1 MACRP
6 TALATFWLGCRLS
19 ILGLIV
25 VDNPGRIVSTGLNIA
40 VARSQGDIIIRIDGH
55 ALIASD
61 FVRENVALLAA
72 HPEAWSVGGPIRHAA
87 TTTLGKAV
95 AVAMSHPLGVGNARH
110 RYPEFEGYVEGAQ
123 FPAIRRWVFDRIG
136 MFDERLVR
144 NQDDEFNYR
153 IRRAGGKIYVS
164 PRVQYSYFVRERLG
178 QLFKQYFQYGFWRIP
193 VVEKHRRPTT
203 LRQMAPTLF
212 YAACV
217 VLAVA
222 GLWWRAAAARGDSA
236 GSVRH
241 RASPRRRGHGARE
254 RSSCVVVGARDHCD
268 HARRLRAGTGL
279 RHLGAVLP
287 FRRLGCSRQD
297 GGNQPLSA
305 ALQSPS
311 STSVRNIVGITAAN
325 PHCSMIKRLVDLL
338 VAGVAL
344 VVTSPLFLLAA
355 IGIRLA
361 SPGPIFYRAK
371 RIGRDLRRVHSDFRS
386 MAHPTERRRQD
397 GYRGREF
404 TM

>member
-1 MACRP
+1 MLKHAHAVPFVTVVVPVRNEAGFIADLLR
-6 TALATFWLGCRLS
+6 TVLAQDYPSDRFEVIVADGMSTDGTRD
-19 ILGLIV
+19 ILAGLQAEHPCLMV
-25 VDNPGRIVSTGLNIA
+25 VENPGRIVSTGLNTA
-40 VARSQGDIIIRIDGH
+40 VVRSRADIIIRIDGH

-61 FVRENVALLAA
+61 FVKENVALLEA

-164 PRVQYSYFVRERLG
+164 PRVQSSYFVREQLG

-203 LRQMAPTLF
+203 LRQLAPTLF

-222 GLWWRAAAARGDSA
+222 GLWWRE
-236 GSVRH
+236 
-241 RASPRRRGHGARE
+241 P
-254 RSSCVVVGARDHCD
+254 
-268 HARRLRAGTGL
+268 
-279 RHLGAVLP
+279 
-287 FRRLGCSRQD
+287 
-297 GGNQPLSA
+297 
-305 ALQSPS
+305 
-311 STSVRNIVGITAAN
+311 
-325 PHCSMIKRLVDLL
+325 L
-338 VAGVAL
+338 VALILPTLYATAL
-344 VVTSPLFLLAA
+344 LLAGA
-355 IGIRLA
+355 TTVRG
-361 SPGPIFYRAK
+361 
-371 RIGRDLRRVHSDFRS
+371 SDFRVS
-386 MAHPTERRRQD
+386 SWVPVTIATMHAGYALGLGYGMWARLFHSGAWDAQGKMATISR
-397 GYRGREF
+397 
-404 TM
+404 